1 MTIYIDKRVEGGVG
15 RGRGGGV
22 KFNRAS
28 MRGYYGWEEGGPLRE
43 AMSVGE
49 RVLEETCRI
58 LLWEILISGET
69 RGARWLNLI

>member
-1 MTIYIDKRVEGGVG
+1 
-15 RGRGGGV
+15 
-22 KFNRAS
+22 
-28 MRGYYGWEEGGPLRE
+28 MRGYYGGEGGGGPLRE

>member
-15 RGRGGGV
+15 RGGV

-28 MRGYYGWEEGGPLRE
+28 MRGYYGGRPLRE